1 MKELNEI
8 ISMYQDY
15 PGGVLSIRGQVRCRS
30 AGYLRLHLCQKY
42 QEPEVPTV
50 DLRNEMDFE
59 REAREKYEAEQ
70 NTSPYI
76 PKDYLAFAKSYAAV
90 LLETYTASIRDT
102 SNIQSSIDFMCQPAP
117 YWTSEE
123 VNLLTAPEMEVQKQE
138 RIAQVA
144 SWRKHE
150 EEICQ
155 TIAYWMSS
163 DVLAGCDYPEN
174 LPEML
179 QKAVGTML
187 KGIRKERVK
196 FIKGKGGLTKEAY
209 DAGVLDLTKLQNSF

>member
-15 PGGVLSIRGQVRCRS
+15 PSGVRSIRGQVRCRA

-59 REAREKYEAEQ
+59 REAREQYEASKD
-70 NTSPYI
+70 TSPYT
-76 PKDYLAFAKSYAAV
+76 PKDYLAYAKSYTAV
-90 LLETYTASIRDT
+90 LLESYTAPIYDT
-102 SNIQSSIDFMCQPAP
+102 NTIQGSIDFMCEPQAP
-117 YWTSEE
+117 TSEE
-123 VNLLTAPEMEVQKQE
+123 LKLLTPPELEVQKQE
-138 RIAQVA
+138 REDQVA

-155 TIAYWMSS
+155 TINYWMSS
-163 DVLAGCDYPEN
+163 DALVGCDYPEN
-174 LPEML
+174 LPEIL
-179 QKAVGTML
+179 QKAIVAML
-187 KGIRKERVK
+187 NGIRKERVK
-196 FIKGKGGLTKEAY
+196 TLAGKAKLSKEAY
-209 DAGVLDLTKLQNSF
+209 EAGLLDLARLQNSF